1 MINHIKIIKQIIS
14 LLTVGSII
22 TLAGCASNNNEA
34 SSKKNTFIGMY
45 NHIAP
50 TEPDTVY
57 PAFTWLPKGFVSTQ
71 SKSNDVPTPIK
82 YSVTG
87 AAAENTSCIISY
99 TDAKGSWQVGKAT
112 GTTYLYSKKMKSAI
126 VKVNCG
132 LAGSGA
138 YAFTI
143 NTYFFVGK
151 KSYSS
156 FWEFKNLP
164 FQIK

>member
-1 MINHIKIIKQIIS
+1 
-14 LLTVGSII
+14 
-22 TLAGCASNNNEA
+22 
-34 SSKKNTFIGMY
+34 MY
-45 NHIAP
+45 NHSAP

-57 PAFTWLPKGFVSTQ
+57 PAFTWLPKGVISTQ
-71 SKSNDVPTPIK
+71 SESDKNPTPIK

-87 AAAENTSCIISY
+87 AAADNSSCIISY
-99 TDAKGSWQVGKAT
+99 TDDKGKWQVGKAK

-126 VKVNCG
+126 IKVNCG

-143 NTYFFVGK
+143 NSYFFVGK

-156 FWEFKNLP
+156 YWEFKDLP
-164 FQIK
+164 FEIK